1 MGIKLDSRAQEA
13 VIERALRDARDPSRA
28 IDEAWAGRVRWLTVE
43 VDSGDSKG
51 STYIAALGA
60 AMLAKAVDPRVDTL
74 THRPE
79 AGPRGYSMRPVA
91 ERLQKLVRGKV
102 DLGTDSAYPVNNA
115 PFYKGHPQIDR
126 FVVAAR
132 LQHTFT
138 EYLDWLRRLDALDAV
153 EAYEAFVAFMRVRMQ
168 VQQAEDKARA
178 EGTRMLAASSAAELL
193 EVVQQWLTE
202 DPERGAR
209 AQAVAAAVLDLVW
222 TDVEVVPKHNPAPFD
237 VKRTE
242 TPPPL
247 VCECKQLPVTEAE
260 VLGLAKRASEHDA
273 ELALYVAFAVDQA
286 PLPVAR
292 IRIEALR
299 TYGTLLDVAHDV
311 YELVVS
317 VCVHGGIHAA
327 EVAQDLPQALADRCA
342 GAGVTKQG
350 LKRLKDLLASAGA
363 QIRLDDLS

>member
-1 MGIKLDSRAQEA
+1 MGIKLDARAQEA
-13 VIERALRDARDPSRA
+13 VIERALRDARDPSRSV
-28 IDEAWAGRVRWLTVE
+28 DEGWAERVRWLTSE

-115 PFYKGHPQIDR
+115 PFYKGHPHIDR

-138 EYLDWLRRLDALDAV
+138 EYLGWLRRLDGLDRDQ
-153 EAYEAFVAFMRVRMQ
+153 AYEAFVAFMRVRML
-168 VQQAEDKARA
+168 VQQDGDEARA
-178 EGTRMLAASSAAELL
+178 AGTRMIAANSAAELL
-193 EVVQQWLTE
+193 EVVQQWMTE

-209 AQAVAAAVLDLVW
+209 AQAVASAVLDLIW
-222 TDVEVVPKHNPAPFD
+222 DDIEVVPKHNPAPFD
-237 VKRTE
+237 VKRTG

-260 VLGLAKRASEHDA
+260 VLGLARRASEHDA
-273 ELALYVAFAVDQA
+273 EIALYVAFAVDQD
-286 PLPVAR
+286 PLPADR
-292 IRIEALR
+292 IRVEALR
-299 TYGTLLDVAHDV
+299 THGTLLDVAHDV
-311 YELVVS
+311 HELVVS

-327 EVAQDLPQALADRCA
+327 EVAQNLPQALADRCA

-350 LKRLKDLLASAGA
+350 LKRLRDLLGSAGA
-363 QIRLDDLS
+363 QIRLTEV